1 MTTPR
6 EYRQMADNVEW
17 LTAEV
22 PWCEDVAQALRAA
35 AEQAE
40 QLAFLMSPQS
50 GVMEK
55 ARAIV
60 AAERLEQEPPSSSD
74 PLAGR
79 EPVTHQRCPDGGGEP
94 TPESKW
100 RGDVGHGGVYWTPE
114 SQGGLSGT
122 HYDYECVELA
132 PQDTRTVAEIRQ
144 AVEEVEGLCV
154 QPFWR
159 AFCRASRDAGL
170 EVITSYMTHT
180 IKARLGLEEET

>member
-60 AAERLEQEPPSSSD
+60 AAESLEQEPPSSSD

-122 HYDYECVELA
+122 HYDYECVEPA

-144 AVEEVEGLCV
+144 AVEEEREQYDFPVPYSWAEAAAHESGFHIALDKL
-154 QPFWR
+154 
-159 AFCRASRDAGL
+159 S
-170 EVITSYMTHT
+170 
-180 IKARLGLEEET
+180 ARLGLEET